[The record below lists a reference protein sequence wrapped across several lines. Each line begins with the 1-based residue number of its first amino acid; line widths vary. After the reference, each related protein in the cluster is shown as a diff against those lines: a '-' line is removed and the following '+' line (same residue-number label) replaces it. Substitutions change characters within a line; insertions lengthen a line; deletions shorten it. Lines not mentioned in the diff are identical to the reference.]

1 MTRVGVFCVVCQQD
15 TIPLEENGL
24 CGWCM
29 CNPATGEPDLAA
41 YQRERSRINCRRS
54 RARKRDR
61 LDSKRSIPS
70 NDRSAGLNPPQV
82 KRPALQEVPA

>member
-1 MTRVGVFCVVCQQD
+1 MTTIATFCVVCQQD
-15 TIPLEENGL
+15 TIPLEETGL

-29 CNPATGEPDLAA
+29 CNPVTGEPDRVAH
-41 YQRERSRINCRRS
+41 QRERSRINCQRS

-61 LDSKRSIPS
+61 LESKLSPN

-82 KRPALQEVPA
+82 KHPALQEARA